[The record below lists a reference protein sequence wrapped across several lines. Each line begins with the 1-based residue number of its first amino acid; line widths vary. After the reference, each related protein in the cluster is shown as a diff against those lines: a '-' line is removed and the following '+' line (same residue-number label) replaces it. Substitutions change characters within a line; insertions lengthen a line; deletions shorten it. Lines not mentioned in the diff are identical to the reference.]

1 MFVGQLTGAVKAIFA
16 GGVGVWFD
24 DTAGAELGEVGGATD
39 GGVVAV
45 ESGIGSKLGGIF
57 AIFRSLI
64 LEERPLAGAGTVE
77 SVDGFGRQENNESSF
92 WCATSELMT
101 IRIILKI
108 SLVRVSKSAKLPLFF
123 WRGIEL

>member
-1 MFVGQLTGAVKAIFA
+1 MFVGQLTGAVKVIFA

-24 DTAGAELGEVGGATD
+24 DAAGAELGEVGGATD

-57 AIFRSLI
+57 AIFRSPI
-64 LEERPLAGAGTVE
+64 LGERPLAGAGTVE
-77 SVDGFGRQENNESSF
+77 SVGGFGRQENNESSF
-92 WCATSELMT
+92 WCATGELMT